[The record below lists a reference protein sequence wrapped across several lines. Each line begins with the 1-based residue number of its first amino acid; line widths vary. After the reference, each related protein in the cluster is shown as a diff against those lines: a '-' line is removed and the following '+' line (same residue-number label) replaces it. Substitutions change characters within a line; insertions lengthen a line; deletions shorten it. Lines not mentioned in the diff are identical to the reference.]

1 MTAQQHIE
9 RAYDLANKGDKYYSQ
24 AADEIIAAQEA
35 DPSISQRQ
43 IAEAMGRSQK
53 WVQKIVQWRT
63 SDADHTHGPF
73 GGPEENEARY
83 ARHDKRKVS
92 EILEDRPDAIVKA
105 ILAAPKDK
113 QLEILNALLY
123 SQAAGKTKV
132 SVPAKERVAKV
143 PKPASLRLEEA
154 TFSLW
159 EIGESLMDE
168 VPEADDRLRM
178 LSAARKAKQ
187 LAEGIVLLL
196 DTGELD
202 SQFTKFLEEI
212 GAEL

>member
-1 MTAQQHIE
+1 MTAKQHIE
-9 RAYDLANKGDKYYSQ
+9 RAKDYAAKGDEYYAK
-24 AADEIIAAQEA
+24 AADEIISAREA
-35 DPSISQRQ
+35 DPTLGYREIG
-43 IAEAMGRSQK
+43 EAIGKSRD
-53 WVQKIVQWRT
+53 WCYKIVRWRT
-63 SDADHTHGPF
+63 SVADHQHGPF
-73 GGPEENEARY
+73 GGQEENEARY

-92 EILEDRPDAIVKA
+92 EILKDRPEALVEA
-105 ILAAPKDK
+105 ILAGPKDA
-113 QLEILNALLY
+113 LFEILNALLD
-123 SQAAGKTKV
+123 SQATGEAKG
-132 SVPAKERVAKV
+132 SVPVKERVARV